1 MNASKTLL
9 EMLKN
14 YEVEHVFGLPGET
27 TLRWY
32 REWHDYPEVMHV
44 LARDERSAAFMADGY
59 AKTSFKPG
67 VCEGP
72 SVGATHMLPGVAEAY
87 KGSVPMIVF
96 TSDIPLHLELR
107 NMLTGIDQTAMYRGV
122 TKESITV
129 TDASEIPNIMRRAF
143 RLATT
148 GRPGPVH
155 IRLPMDILDA
165 EIEDPQLYTQS
176 DFSKYPGH
184 RPTAQESKIVEAAK
198 LLGSAEYP
206 VIVCGQGVL
215 FSQAWDEVQTLAELY
230 DIPVGTTMSGKGSM
244 PEVHP
249 LSIGVTGARGGTA
262 LSNRIVSEADVILYI
277 GCSTDSAST
286 DKWTIPSPDTSAK
299 IIHIDISEAEV
310 GNSYPTAIDLI
321 GDAKATLRKIIEHSK
336 VKTGTLDTPPRI
348 KAIRKEREEY
358 TAYVSDLAD
367 SGDKPVHP
375 VRFVKELTNAV
386 PDDHVIVADVGVS
399 AIYTSTFYKIRRA
412 GRTTLFN
419 YAMGALGYALPA
431 SIGVRFA
438 RPESCIVT
446 LVGDG
451 SFGFTAAELETVS
464 RVGGNNNVILF
475 NNQSFGWIKAAVAF
489 SQGSEYTEF
498 ATNFTEI
505 DYLKIAEGF
514 GLTAFR
520 VDDPEDLAPTLKQAL
535 SLDEPTFIELKV
547 QSENQLVPPVPSW
560 IRGAQRLEM
569 QHVR

>member
-107 NMLTGIDQTAMYRGV
+107 NMLTGIDQTAMYSGV

-129 TDASEIPNIMRRAF
+129 TDASEIPNILRRAF

-176 DFSKYPGH
+176 DFSRYPGH
-184 RPTAQESKIVEAAK
+184 RSTAQESKIVEAAK

-215 FSQAWDEVQTLAELY
+215 FSQAWDEVQTLAEIY

-244 PEVHP
+244 PEIHP

-277 GCSTDSAST
+277 GCNTDSAST

-310 GNSYPTAIDLI
+310 GNNYPTAIDLI

-358 TAYVSDLAD
+358 TDYVSDLAD

-386 PDDHVIVADVGVS
+386 PDDHVLVVDVGVS

-464 RVGGNNNVILF
+464 RVGGNNNIILF
-475 NNQSFGWIKAAVAF
+475 NNQSFGWIKAAVTF

-560 IRGAQRLEM
+560 IRGAQRQGM

>member
-107 NMLTGIDQTAMYRGV
+107 NMLTGIDQTAMYSGV

-165 EIEDPQLYTQS
+165 EIEDPQLYVQS
-176 DFSKYPGH
+176 DFSRYPGH
-184 RPTAQESKIVEAAK
+184 IPTAQESKIVEAAK

-262 LSNRIVSEADVILYI
+262 LSNRVVSEADVILYI

-310 GNSYPTAIDLI
+310 GNNYPTAIDLI
-321 GDAKATLRKIIEHSK
+321 GDAKATLGKIIEHSK
-336 VKTGTLDTPPRI
+336 VKTGNLDAPPRI
-348 KAIRKEREEY
+348 QAIRKELEEY
-358 TAYVSDLAD
+358 TAYLCLGPCRLWGQAD
-367 SGDKPVHP
+367 PPRQVREGTYQRGSRRPRSRRRCRSQRHLHVHILQNP
-375 VRFVKELTNAV
+375 K
-386 PDDHVIVADVGVS
+386 
-399 AIYTSTFYKIRRA
+399 
-412 GRTTLFN
+412 
-419 YAMGALGYALPA
+419 
-431 SIGVRFA
+431 
-438 RPESCIVT
+438 
-446 LVGDG
+446 
-451 SFGFTAAELETVS
+451 S
-464 RVGGNNNVILF
+464 RSHHPLQLRYGGP
-475 NNQSFGWIKAAVAF
+475 
-489 SQGSEYTEF
+489 
-498 ATNFTEI
+498 
-505 DYLKIAEGF
+505 
-514 GLTAFR
+514 GLR
-520 VDDPEDLAPTLKQAL
+520 SP
-535 SLDEPTFIELKV
+535 
-547 QSENQLVPPVPSW
+547 
-560 IRGAQRLEM
+560 RLHRC
-569 QHVR
+569 QICQT